1 MRVDRNIYSAI
12 QKYEEM
18 LAQLETATSPAEQV
32 LPVLLARDAVQDVL
46 QKVECPPISLLLY
59 LSELDKRLREQ
70 QAIITGAS
78 DYSHWRDSF
87 QPPDSSW
94 WWYFSESIP
103 LWWQVLNQS
112 CNFLTLAFLT
122 FSVSLIADAVPRFLS
137 GGFDTISVLAVI
149 IPSLLTLL
157 TSGALTPIGR
167 EFRNYLFQKLAKSYW
182 SLVTMAIAL
191 ILLVLLIFAHNS
203 FPEIAVYFHDRGE
216 KQYLAGRLEES
227 LGNYQKAIALNPS
240 YAEAHYNLG
249 LVYEDLQQFPQAQ
262 TEYQLAV
269 QQDVSATLLT
279 RLKAYN
285 NWGRLLILQKKYT
298 QAIAPLLEGKNALN
312 EEQVTTN
319 NDFQQVKYALLK
331 NLGWAQLELKHYS
344 EAKSLLKE
352 AIDLDSNKAP
362 AYCLLAQVF
371 EGQSQKQEAS
381 DNWQKCIAYADANS
395 PDEYL
400 WKSIAQEK
408 LEKEKKP

>member
-1 MRVDRNIYSAI
+1 MRVEQDIYRAI
-12 QKYEEM
+12 QKYEEI
-18 LAQLETATSPAEQV
+18 LSQLETATSPAEQV
-32 LPVLLARDAVQDVL
+32 LPVLLARDVVRYAL

-59 LSELDKRLREQ
+59 LSGLDKRLREQ
-70 QAIITGAS
+70 QVIITGAS
-78 DYSHWRDSF
+78 DYAHWRDSF

-94 WWYFSESIP
+94 WWYFSKPIYHWWERLDW
-103 LWWQVLNQS
+103 LWNGITLV
-112 CNFLTLAFLT
+112 FLTI
-122 FSVSLIADAVPRFLS
+122 SVSLIADAVPRFLS
-137 GGFDTISVLAVI
+137 GGLDAVSVLAVI

-182 SLVTMAIAL
+182 SLVTMTIAL
-191 ILLVLLIFAHNS
+191 ILLGLLIFAHNS

-216 KQYLAGRLEES
+216 QQYIAGKLEQS

-240 YAEAHYNLG
+240 YAEAHYKLG

-285 NWGRLLILQKKYT
+285 NWGRLLIMQKKYT
-298 QAIAPLLEGKNALN
+298 QAIAPLLKGKNALD
-312 EEQVTTN
+312 EEQVITN
-319 NDFQQVKYALLK
+319 SDFQQVKYALLK

-344 EAKSLLKE
+344 EAKSLLQE
-352 AIDLDSNKAP
+352 AIDLDSNQAP
-362 AYCLLAQVF
+362 AYCLLARVF
-371 EGQSQKQEAS
+371 EGQKQKQEAS

-408 LEKEKKP
+408 LEKERKP